1 MMYICITINDNTM
14 TTLITPSIEKRA
26 TELMLTGI
34 EPLQAVKQALIDEMN
49 FIGELIN
56 SSNGLTE
63 RGKIASDYLFQRYDR
78 K

>member
-1 MMYICITINDNTM
+1 MKN
-14 TTLITPSIEKRA
+14 LITPSIEKRA
-26 TELMLTGI
+26 TELMLTGM

-63 RGKIASDYLFQRYDR
+63 RGKIASEFLFNRYNS